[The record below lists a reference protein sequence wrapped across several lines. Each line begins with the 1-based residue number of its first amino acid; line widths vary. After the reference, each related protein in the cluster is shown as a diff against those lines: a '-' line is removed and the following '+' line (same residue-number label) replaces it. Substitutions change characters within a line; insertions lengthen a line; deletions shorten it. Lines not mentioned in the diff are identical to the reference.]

1 MRGAWLF
8 IVRSSCAK
16 GRGEKASQLQLKC
29 RSSMIDEKSH
39 PKAPKPGS
47 YHRRIGKSV
56 PGRGSGKCK
65 VCNLAEDPSNLPHRA
80 RP

>member
-29 RSSMIDEKSH
+29 RSSVIDEKAH

-47 YHRRIGKSV
+47 YHITSRKERSRQRERQMQGV
-56 PGRGSGKCK
+56 
-65 VCNLAEDPSNLPHRA
+65 
-80 RP
+80 